1 MASRSMGRLP
11 KAALKLG
18 LLSCLRMCGN
28 GNGKCG
34 CSLAGMHACMS
45 YVDIKASIFLMS
57 MLRLEASRTSMSRFA
72 NSAWLNAAAAAGT
85 YDLMIIMTLAQHG
98 HVSMRMSNST
108 PRGAHCCCT
117 LQDVA
122 HGTA

>member
-18 LLSCLRMCGN
+18 LISFLRMCGN

-45 YVDIKASIFLMS
+45 YVDIKASIFFMS

-72 NSAWLNAAAAAGT
+72 NSAWLNAAAAAET
-85 YDLMIIMTLAQHG
+85 YRLRSYVT
-98 HVSMRMSNST
+98 VNSL
-108 PRGAHCCCT
+108 C
-117 LQDVA
+117 
-122 HGTA
+122 